1 MWRSDGGDLSTF
13 RSRTASLPH
22 GGTER
27 ALTLQCAEGL
37 QLLLLAPDTVRRT
50 AALDALLSCPC
61 SGPVSSL
68 LLLVLMLM
76 LMLWTLWHSDTS
88 RSLAESAA
96 LLCRAS
102 SC

>member
-50 AALDALLSCPC
+50 AALDAPVLA
-61 SGPVSSL
+61 PVSSL
-68 LLLVLMLM
+68 LLLVLML
-76 LMLWTLWHSDTS
+76 LDP
-88 RSLAESAA
+88 LA
-96 LLCRAS
+96 L
-102 SC
+102 

>member
-50 AALDALLSCPC
+50 AALSALPRIE
-61 SGPVSSL
+61 
-68 LLLVLMLM
+68 LLVL
-76 LMLWTLWHSDTS
+76 
-88 RSLAESAA
+88 A
-96 LLCRAS
+96 LFRPRCRPS
-102 SC
+102 

>member
-50 AALDALLSCPC
+50 AALSALPRIEPLTLFRPC
-61 SGPVSSL
+61 CWPC
-68 LLLVLMLM
+68 
-76 LMLWTLWHSDTS
+76 WY
-88 RSLAESAA
+88 
-96 LLCRAS
+96 
-102 SC
+102 